1 MADLIAQGPRPED
14 RWRQPLPAGQV
25 VLLGRQQ
32 APGAAGSNPTVDA
45 NGTPLWGVPWEPFL
59 SRRHVE
65 LVWRNGRLEV
75 RQLPQARN
83 PLYLHGR
90 ETDHFEL
97 KPGEH
102 FVVGSTVFM
111 LVEQGGTPRSVSQA
125 STAADPGAEQP
136 LFETTISAPELHRQ
150 RFRDAPHRLD
160 VLRRL
165 PDVISGAADDQ
176 ELFLRLEN
184 MLLAGIPTADVVAL
198 VKVKKPESADRSSP
212 APDVEVLHWERR
224 LATGDDFYPSNRLVQ
239 AALHERHQTVLRVW
253 RGSLAGA
260 QDVTVM
266 SNCDWAFCTPILA
279 RQGEHKTVQP
289 VDGSAPAEPAAD
301 LADSS
306 ASGSGAGVPVSP
318 SVEWGI
324 YVAGRFGPADAET
337 LQAPLASSELGD
349 DLKFTELVAAV
360 LHSLQEVRSLQRR
373 QASLSQFFSPTV
385 LGTLTNRDPDL
396 ALQPREAD
404 LTILFCDLRGFS
416 RAAERHADNLLALLN
431 RVSQALGVMTQNI
444 LDQKGVIGDFHG
456 DAAMGFWGWPLP
468 QPDRVER
475 ACLAALGIRTFFEA
489 IGHKP
494 GHPLAGFQVG
504 IGIASGRAV
513 AGKIGTV
520 NQVKVTVFGPV
531 VNLASRLEGMTKLVR
546 APILLDETTAQA
558 VQERGLRHLGRLRR
572 VAKLKPYGL
581 DTPLVV
587 SELLPPL
594 SEYPELTDAHLADY
608 EKAVDAL
615 LAGSWS
621 KAYDLLRRMPPED
634 RVPDFLTVLIA
645 KHDRRPPPGWNGV
658 IELDSKS

>member
-1 MADLIAQGPRPED
+1 MADLVAQGPRAED
-14 RWRQPLPAGQV
+14 TWRQPLPAGQAV
-25 VLLGRQQ
+25 VLGR
-32 APGAAGSNPTVDA
+32 AAAAAA
-45 NGTPLWGVPWEPFL
+45 NGAPLWGVPWEPFL
-59 SRRHVE
+59 SRRHLE
-65 LVWRNGRLEV
+65 LLWHDGRLDG
-75 RQLPQARN
+75 RQLPEARN
-83 PLYLHGR
+83 PVHVHGR
-90 ETDHFEL
+90 EVDHFEL

-102 FVVGSTVFM
+102 FVVGSTVFT
-111 LVEQGGTPRSVSQA
+111 LLDPAGTPHSAAHAGTQA
-125 STAADPGAEQP
+125 DQAAEQP

-150 RFRDAPHRLD
+150 HFRDAPHRLD
-160 VLRRL
+160 VLSRL
-165 PDVISGAADDQ
+165 PDVISGAADDH

-198 VKVKKPESADRSSP
+198 VRLKSHESGAPE
-212 APDVEVLHWERR
+212 VEVLHWERR
-224 LATGDDFYPSNRLVQ
+224 LTTGEEFRPSGRLVL
-239 AALHERHQTVLRVW
+239 AALHERRQTVLRVW
-253 RGSLAGA
+253 RGALSGK

-266 SNCDWAFCTPILA
+266 SDCDWAFCTPILA
-279 RQGEHKTVQP
+279 RQGEQP
-289 VDGSAPAEPAAD
+289 ADGPD
-301 LADSS
+301 LS
-306 ASGSGAGVPVSP
+306 ASGSGAGADSLPAVPVSP

-324 YVAGRFGPADAET
+324 YVAGRFAAADAET
-337 LQAPLASSELGD
+337 LQGPLGSSELGD
-349 DLKFTELVAAV
+349 DLKFTELVAAI
-360 LHSLQEVRSLQRR
+360 LYALQQVRSLQRR
-373 QASLSQFFSPTV
+373 QASLSQFFSPAV
-385 LGTLTNRDPDL
+385 LGTLTNKDPEV

-416 RAAERHADNLLALLN
+416 RASERNADNLLALLN

-468 QPDRVER
+468 QPDAVER
-475 ACLAALGIRTFFEA
+475 ACQAALGIRTFFEA

-531 VNLASRLEGMTKLVR
+531 VNLASRLEGMTKILKGS
-546 APILLDETTAQA
+546 ILLDEATAQ
-558 VQERGLRHLGRLRR
+558 VVRERGRTDLARVRRLAR
-572 VAKLKPYGL
+572 VKPYGL

-594 SEYPELTDAHLADY
+594 AEYPELTDAHLAGY

-615 LAGSWS
+615 LAGEWG

-645 KHDRRPPPGWNGV
+645 KHDRRSPPGWNGV